1 MEWSYP
7 NDSKYYHGGR
17 AAVEFHNFHKMKR
30 KQQYVLEFEKEYK
43 KDIDLFKENGYII
56 FENAIAHEIIDSI
69 TEQTERMIRDNVN
82 LKMHDQHY
90 AMVADPFLHVNEAFE
105 LAFSDVML
113 KFAIE
118 YFDCMPGIGTFNLRK
133 SYVNNLSP
141 KTTQLFHYDR
151 QNLQFFKFFVY
162 MHDVLGPE
170 DGPLTLVKG
179 SNKMRP
185 WNHSSKHRWTE
196 QEIKN
201 LYGEDSLAYLTAKK
215 GSLIAATT
223 TCYHRG
229 TKPTR
234 KERTMLTLNY
244 VTHPEGSGT
253 DRPGQ
258 YEKRFK
264 IKREQYESLPD
275 WKKPAADFLDKV

>member
-1 MEWSYP
+1 MEWFYP
-7 NDSKYYHGGR
+7 NDSRYYHGGKV
-17 AAVEFHNFHKMKR
+17 AVDFHNLHKMKR
-30 KQQYVLEFEKEYK
+30 KQQYPLELEAEY
-43 KDIDLFKENGYII
+43 DTQISSFRENGYIT
-56 FENAIAHEIIDSI
+56 FQNAISHDIIDSI
-69 TEQTERMIRDNVN
+69 NEQTERMIRDNVN

-90 AMVADPFLHVNEAFE
+90 AMVADPFLNVNEAFN
-105 LAFSDVML
+105 LAFSDHML

-133 SYVNNLSP
+133 SYVNDLAP

-151 QNLQFFKFFVY
+151 QNLQFFKFFIY
-162 MHDVLGPE
+162 MDDVDSPE

-185 WNHSSKHRWTE
+185 PNHSNKHRWTE
-196 QEIKN
+196 QEMKN
-201 LYGEDSLAYLTAKK
+201 LYGEDSLVYLTAKK
-215 GSLIAATT
+215 GDLIAAAT

-264 IKREQYESLPD
+264 MKESQYEGLAD
-275 WKKPAADFLDKV
+275 WKRPAADFLDKV